1 MSKVWINGKQIEAES
16 TRKLI
21 DVLRNDCHLKS
32 VKDGCSEGAC
42 GSCTVII
49 DGRTVKACV
58 QTMGRM
64 EGKHVLTV
72 EGLTDYE
79 KKVFVYSFGAA
90 GAVQCGFCI
99 PGMVM
104 CAKALLDSDPQP
116 DRIQIAK
123 AIRNNICR
131 CTGYKKIIDAISMAA
146 AIAPDSGNTSGSR
159 QTLVTGED
167 ARRAAELLKKALYG
181 KKL

>member
-16 TRKLI
+16 SRKLI

-49 DGRTVKACV
+49 DGRAVKACV

-79 KKVFVYSFGAA
+79 KKVFVYSFGEA
-90 GAVQCGFCI
+90 GAVQ
-99 PGMVM
+99 
-104 CAKALLDSDPQP
+104 
-116 DRIQIAK
+116 
-123 AIRNNICR
+123 
-131 CTGYKKIIDAISMAA
+131 
-146 AIAPDSGNTSGSR
+146 
-159 QTLVTGED
+159 
-167 ARRAAELLKKALYG
+167 
-181 KKL
+181 